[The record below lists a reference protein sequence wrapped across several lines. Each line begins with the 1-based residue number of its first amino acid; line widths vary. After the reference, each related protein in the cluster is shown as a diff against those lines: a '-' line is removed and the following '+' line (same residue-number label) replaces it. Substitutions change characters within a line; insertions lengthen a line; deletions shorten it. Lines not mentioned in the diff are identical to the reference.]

1 MGLKTYI
8 INLEKSS
15 VRKQYMQELLSK
27 YSFLDIEFLKAIDG
41 RLLSDEER
49 RSRFDFAKSVKIY
62 GKDINAGEVGCA
74 LSHRKA
80 YSELLKSQ
88 AQYALVLEDDI
99 SIIRDLDSLD
109 LSGVDKTLTS
119 RKPRVLMLSGDY
131 WFYRKKS
138 IARLFTATGAYAYII
153 NRAAAKKILDIE
165 PPCCLADDWTFY
177 KRKGLKLYAV
187 NPYLVDANMKMDL
200 LSSDV
205 MQDSWTIDRFRMS
218 KKEVVVGYAV
228 GLLKRLFK
236 AFHHFESKVRIID
249 NVIVDNE

>member
-1 MGLKTYI
+1 MGATDKVLA
-8 INLEKSS
+8 
-15 VRKQYMQELLSK
+15 VRE
-27 YSFLDIEFLKAIDG
+27 
-41 RLLSDEER
+41 
-49 RSRFDFAKSVKIY
+49 
-62 GKDINAGEVGCA
+62 
-74 LSHRKA
+74 
-80 YSELLKSQ
+80 
-88 AQYALVLEDDI
+88 
-99 SIIRDLDSLD
+99 
-109 LSGVDKTLTS
+109 
-119 RKPRVLMLSGDY
+119 PRVLMLSGDY
-131 WFYRKKS
+131 WFYKKKS

-153 NRAAAKKILDIE
+153 NRAAAQIIMDIE
-165 PPCCLADDWTFY
+165 PPCCLADDWTYY

-205 MQDSWTIDRFRMS
+205 MQDSWTIDRSRMS